1 MTIKTLSTTNIYGLL
16 SLSNNDLYF
25 LESLPRHAAARVFG
39 KTYNE
44 NATITE
50 NAAAVTL
57 EKLPRFYKELKK
69 EKAFQEKRARAAA
82 IIANIAAGVTLS
94 IDDMIYIKNLINES
108 ISTGSGKLT
117 GINSISTA
125 VFMNCNCLLFSKIAG
140 AICSKCYALKYT
152 GFRSDLSR
160 KLELNTVIYAG
171 ALLPLELLPVINAR
185 YFRFESFGDLINK
198 TQQLNYFNIV
208 KKNRLV
214 CFAQWT
220 KNPLITAAAL
230 RDTVKPHNLQI
241 IYSSK
246 MINNAGNVEKIR
258 DIFPFIDKVFTVYDK
273 QYIKD
278 HNININ
284 CGGRSCM
291 NCLNCYTAGG
301 DTVINEKLK

>member
-1 MTIKTLSTTNIYGLL
+1 MTTKTLNTINYGLL
-16 SLSNNDLYF
+16 SLTNNDLYF

-39 KTYNE
+39 KTYDPE
-44 NATITE
+44 MSAAG

-82 IIANIAAGVTLS
+82 IIARIAAGVTLS
-94 IDDMIYIKNLINES
+94 IDDMLYIKNLINES
-108 ISTGSGKLT
+108 VSIGTGKLS

-125 VFMNCNCLLFSKIAG
+125 VFLNHNCGVFSKIAG
-140 AICSKCYALKYT
+140 AICNKCYALKYT

-160 KLELNTVIYAG
+160 KLELNTVIYSG

-198 TQQLNYFNIV
+198 TQQINYFNIV
-208 KKNRLV
+208 KNNRMVL
-214 CFAQWT
+214 FAQWT

-246 MINNAGNVEKIR
+246 MINNAGNIEKIR
-258 DIFPFIDKVFTVYDK
+258 DIFPFIDKVFTVYDPR
-273 QYIKD
+273 YIKEN
-278 HNININ
+278 NITIN
-284 CGGRSCM
+284 CGGRSCL